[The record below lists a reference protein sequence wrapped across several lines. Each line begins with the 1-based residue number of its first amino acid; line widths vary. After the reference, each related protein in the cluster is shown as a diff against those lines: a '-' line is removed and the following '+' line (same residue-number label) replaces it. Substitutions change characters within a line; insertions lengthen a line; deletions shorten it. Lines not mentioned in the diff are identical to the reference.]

1 MPWRS
6 ADETLLQRLEDE
18 SLVEALFARAVG
30 RGSGRAVLHPR
41 AAGLVAELRKLP
53 AGAPVVAAALGG
65 DVGPLARLIVE
76 LVLAEVPPELVHHL
90 ALFHQA
96 AAVALEDV
104 SPEEAAGAWVRA
116 LAAWFA
122 LAEERAYV
130 TRIEGLVLG
139 GGAGEGARRGGG
151 GAGGG
156 ARSGARRD
164 RAADAAIPPERLPL
178 EIVSELAKRA
188 DAGASDLT
196 PGGRAALLALAR
208 IDEAARV
215 AGAPAPAALRARAE
229 AERRRNA
236 AIEAALAVIGDA
248 LDEANVRG
256 ELTTLGLPLLLRAVP
271 VWRWTSSDE
280 AVEHFVVDRVDKI
293 GWELYRARSW
303 DALRQLLEPF
313 LPMFDSLASR
323 VERDPTRIAYA
334 AAAAQMFVFRA
345 EVERRFPQK
354 LALAERAVAI
364 CPTHRNGRLVLASVL
379 CDEAMS
385 AMRAMV
391 VFARRDELERVGALL
406 ERAESLYPASS
417 ELPEAKEMLGRV
429 KRGRIAV

>member
-1 MPWRS
+1 
-6 ADETLLQRLEDE
+6 
-18 SLVEALFARAVG
+18 
-30 RGSGRAVLHPR
+30 
-41 AAGLVAELRKLP
+41 
-53 AGAPVVAAALGG
+53 
-65 DVGPLARLIVE
+65 
-76 LVLAEVPPELVHHL
+76 
-90 ALFHQA
+90 
-96 AAVALEDV
+96 
-104 SPEEAAGAWVRA
+104 
-116 LAAWFA
+116 
-122 LAEERAYV
+122 
-130 TRIEGLVLG
+130 
-139 GGAGEGARRGGG
+139 
-151 GAGGG
+151 
-156 ARSGARRD
+156 
-164 RAADAAIPPERLPL
+164 
-178 EIVSELAKRA
+178 
-188 DAGASDLT
+188 
-196 PGGRAALLALAR
+196 GRAALLALAR

-215 AGAPAPAALRARAE
+215 AGAHAPAALRARAE

-303 DALRQLLEPF
+303 DALRQLLAPF
-313 LPMFDSLASR
+313 LPMFDSLATR
-323 VERDPTRIAYA
+323 VEHDRTRIAYA

-345 EVERRFPQK
+345 EVERRPPQK
-354 LALAERAVAI
+354 LALAERAVSI

-385 AMRAMV
+385 SMRAMV
-391 VFARRDELERVGALL
+391 LFARRAEVERVCALL

-429 KRGRIAV
+429 KRGLIAG